1 MSEHSDPMWKY
12 SEASKENHRYSNRLI
27 NEKSPY
33 LLQHA
38 HNPVDWH
45 AWGEEAFEKAERED
59 KPIFLSI
66 GYSTCHWCHVMEK
79 ESFEDDEVAGS
90 MNKVFI
96 SIKVD
101 REERPDIDHI
111 YMTVCQLMTG
121 GGGWPLNIIMTP
133 DKKPFFAGTY
143 FPKHSQHGRIGLL
156 DLSQRI
162 QYLWINDRSQIQSTT
177 QTVVSALRQ
186 PPEGS
191 GGPAL
196 DIDVLKTTFEHLS
209 QRFDP
214 KSGGFSDAPKFPT
227 PHNLLFLLRYWRR
240 SRDERALQMVTKTL
254 DKMRLGGIFDH
265 VGFGFHRYSTDA
277 HWLTPHFEKMLYDQA
292 MLALAYTEAYLAT
305 GKADYKKTVE
315 EVLEYVLRDLTSP
328 EGGFYSAEDADSEGV
343 EGKFYLWTLDEIRNV
358 LPEKEAKFV
367 ENAFGV
373 FNLGNFKEE
382 STQSLNATNILH
394 LKRPIDKLSKG
405 FDFSP
410 KEIEEIWEKS
420 RKTLF
425 QVREK
430 RIHPHKDDKIL
441 TDWNGLMIAALA
453 TAARAFGNSGYV
465 RAATS
470 AADFI
475 LAKMRDSN
483 GRLLRRYRLG
493 EAGLSAHV
501 DDYAFFIW
509 GLIELYESTF
519 ETKYLRVALDL
530 NADFVKRFWDQ
541 QSGGFFFT
549 AEDGEKLL
557 VRTKEIY
564 DGATP
569 SGNSVAAMNLVKLSR
584 ITGSPELESLASSM
598 GRGFAGAVRQFP
610 SAYTQF
616 LLHVDFTLGPSCEV
630 VIVSSDKT
638 HEVESILAK
647 LNSVY
652 SPNKVVIVKDSDM
665 NTQEIDAIAP
675 YLKDFR
681 AINQQATIYICRNNS
696 CEAPTNDPDRML
708 TLLNTN

>member
-1 MSEHSDPMWKY
+1 MSGHTEPTGKERASSKEHSQ
-12 SEASKENHRYSNRLI
+12 RTNRLI
-27 NEKSPY
+27 KEKSPY

-45 AWGEEAFEKAERED
+45 AWGEEAFDKATRED

-79 ESFEDDEVAGS
+79 ESFEDDEVAET
-90 MNKVFI
+90 MNGIFV

-133 DKKPFFAGTY
+133 DKRPFFAGTY
-143 FPKHSQHGRIGLL
+143 IPKHSQQGRIGLL

-162 QYLWINDRSQIQSTT
+162 QHLWINDRSQIQSTT
-177 QTVVSALRQ
+177 QTVVSALRRH
-186 PPEGS
+186 PEGS
-191 GGPAL
+191 LGPPL
-196 DIDVLKTTFEHLS
+196 DIDILKTAFEHLS

-227 PHNLLFLLRYWRR
+227 PHNLLFLLRYWKR
-240 SRDERALQMVTKTL
+240 SQDEQALKMVTKTL
-254 DKMRLGGIFDH
+254 DEMRLGGIFDH

-277 HWLTPHFEKMLYDQA
+277 NWLTPHFEKMLYDQA

-305 GKADYKKTVE
+305 GNADYKETVE
-315 EVLEYVLRDLTSP
+315 EILEYVLRDMTSP

-343 EGKFYLWTLDEIRNV
+343 EGKFYLWTLDEIRDV

-367 ENAFGV
+367 ENTFGV
-373 FNLGNFKEE
+373 FNLGNFKDE
-382 STQSLNATNILH
+382 STQSLNGTNILH
-394 LKRPIDKLSKG
+394 LKRPMDKLSKE
-405 FDFSP
+405 FNLSSKD
-410 KEIEEIWEKS
+410 IEEIWEKS
-420 RKTLF
+420 RKILF

-430 RIHPHKDDKIL
+430 RIRPHKDDKIL

-453 TAARAFGNSGYV
+453 TAARALDNSAYV
-465 RAATS
+465 QAARR

-475 LAKMRDSN
+475 LEKMRDSN
-483 GRLLRRYRLG
+483 GRLQRRYRLG

-501 DDYAFFIW
+501 DDYAFLIW
-509 GLIELYESTF
+509 GLIELYESTL
-519 ETKYLRVALDL
+519 EAKYLDTALDL
-530 NADFVKRFWDQ
+530 NADFVDRFWDK

-569 SGNSVAAMNLVKLSR
+569 SGNSVAAMNLAQLSK
-584 ITGSPELESLASSM
+584 ITGAPELESLASSV
-598 GRGFAGAVRQFP
+598 GQAFAGTVRQFP
-610 SAYTQF
+610 SAYTHF
-616 LLHVDFTLGPSCEV
+616 LLHVDFIIGPS
-630 VIVSSDKT
+630 SNHK
-638 HEVESILAK
+638 LA
-647 LNSVY
+647 
-652 SPNKVVIVKDSDM
+652 
-665 NTQEIDAIAP
+665 
-675 YLKDFR
+675 
-681 AINQQATIYICRNNS
+681 
-696 CEAPTNDPDRML
+696 TN
-708 TLLNTN
+708 